1 VSVAMTTD
9 ASSFAF
15 HSLPPSQSPTRRS
28 RNRKP
33 PLKSQSNRSAVR
45 LRSKKQRQ
53 HLASRRTSLALIA
66 RRRSQRRR
74 VLGGLLGWVG
84 AVQAPGDVQAFG
96 WAGAVSSEPE
106 WMRVRVSLRVDITRT
121 ICVGEGCARAGQ
133 RVALGGAIDRS
144 LAWVRGWVCWG
155 EGWVPRRCAEG
166 WGWVRCGAGRR
177 QVQVQA
183 GG

>member
-33 PLKSQSNRSAVR
+33 PFKSQPNRSAVR

-84 AVQAPGDVQAFG
+84 AVQAPGDVRAFG

-106 WMRVRVSLRVDITRT
+106 WVRVRVSLRVDITRT
-121 ICVGEGCARAGQ
+121 NCVGEGCARVGQ

-144 LAWVRGWVCWG
+144 LAWVRG
-155 EGWVPRRCAEG
+155 
-166 WGWVRCGAGRR
+166 
-177 QVQVQA
+177 
-183 GG
+183 